1 MTCVYEASERNSSA
15 STRLQPANEGRN
27 RGRRGSRAGHLV
39 GMELLPSLRVLKLKE
54 REKMTSVLGRLATDV
69 RHFFVPWRAQSM
81 SALGEAL
88 RL

>member
-1 MTCVYEASERNSSA
+1 
-15 STRLQPANEGRN
+15 
-27 RGRRGSRAGHLV
+27 LV